1 MAPEDGKKKKK
12 EKNSFAQAVR
22 DINYENS
29 SLQRQTVTHIKMQ
42 HLIIWIKAN
51 MQKVI
56 SVNQI

>member
-1 MAPEDGKKKKK
+1 MGKKKKK
-12 EKNSFAQAVR
+12 EKNSFAEAVR